1 MMRGKYAAV
10 IALSASALV
19 LAIGMGSVWIPPGD
33 IVRILGYKLCDI
45 SLPETVTEISVNIML
60 KLRLP
65 RALLAFLVGGALS
78 ASGAAMQSVLRNPL
92 ASSYTLGVSSGASFG
107 ASLVILMGITVPG
120 LEAFTLPLMG
130 VLFGL
135 GTIILAVAVSS
146 RLDGRMANN
155 TIILIGMVFSLF
167 INAVTSLLSF
177 IFRSH
182 MQRLN
187 LWQMGSFSM
196 KDWHAVAILAP
207 IVILGIFYVTLRHRE
222 LDMMTFSEDQAQ
234 SMGVPVKR
242 VKWLMLVAS
251 ALLTGSA
258 IAFTGIIG
266 FIDLIAP
273 HVARRFFGSR
283 HKVII
288 PVSALRGG
296 LFMALC
302 DLAARTLA
310 SPFEI
315 PVGIVTA
322 LIGGPFF
329 AYVYFKRKKSIC

>member
-1 MMRGKYAAV
+1 
-10 IALSASALV
+10 
-19 LAIGMGSVWIPPGD
+19 
-33 IVRILGYKLCDI
+33 
-45 SLPETVTEISVNIML
+45 
-60 KLRLP
+60 
-65 RALLAFLVGGALS
+65 
-78 ASGAAMQSVLRNPL
+78 MQSVLRNPL

-107 ASLVILMGITVPG
+107 ASHVILRGITVSG
-120 LEAFTLPLMG
+120 LEAFTLPFMG

-167 INAVTSLLSF
+167 INAVTSLLSY
-177 IFRSH
+177 IFRDH

-196 KDWHAVAILAP
+196 KDWHAVTILAP
-207 IVILGIFYVTLRHRE
+207 IVILGVFYVTRRHRE
-222 LDMMTFSEDQAQ
+222 LDMMTFGEEHAQ

-242 VKWLMLVAS
+242 VKWRMLVMS

-266 FIDLIAP
+266 FVDLIAP
-273 HVARRFFGSR
+273 HVARRFFVSR
-283 HKVII
+283 HKAVI
-288 PVSALRGG
+288 PVSALMGG
-296 LFMALC
+296 MFMALC

-310 SPFEI
+310 SPLEI

-329 AYVYFKRKKSIC
+329 SYVYFKRKKSIC